1 MEYMSLYRKIKSAL
15 NILRQAKEVTLEK
28 IDQIDFLPCDYKK
41 SNCLPSDADFVPYD
55 FTGTWGD
62 GYDTHAWFHFYTKA
76 YSDLKDIPLILKIY
90 TEHQSGWNVDNPQF
104 LVYVDGEMR
113 QGLDINHTK
122 ILLESQKEHEIH
134 IYAYTGAK
142 AHKANFFAELRRP
155 YPLVQKLLYDI
166 KVPFDSLAYLDENS
180 YEYTKILHALDRC
193 VSCLKLLSIPSEEFY
208 RSIDQASKYM
218 DEIFYGQIC
227 NQNSTDGPLT
237 VAIGHTHID
246 CAWLWT
252 LKQTREKVQRSFST
266 VVELMKLYPEYRFMS
281 SQALLYSYL
290 KEEAPEMYEQIKQ
303 LIREGRWECEGSMWV
318 EADCNLSSGESLV
331 RQILYGKRFFKQE
344 FGIETHILW
353 LPDVFGYSGAM
364 PQILRKSGIDWFV
377 TSKISWNEK
386 DQMPYDT
393 FAWQGI
399 DGTRINS
406 YFLTAQEKKKNMP
419 PQRFTTYNGNTT
431 PSIVAGTYDR
441 YQQKALNNEVLL
453 TFGFGDGGGGP
464 TAEDLE
470 FSRRLSK
477 GIPGTPK
484 LKLDFA
490 EHFLKRLEKRI
501 DQNPRF
507 PVWQGELY
515 LEFHRGTYT
524 TISKNKKNNRRGEF
538 LYLNTEW
545 LCNMVQVLL
554 NCSFPQETLKE
565 GWEML
570 LTNQFHDILPGSSIG
585 AVYDQCDLD
594 YQKIFD
600 IANKE
605 YIRAKQNIAQNI
617 SKEEGYIIFNP
628 NSWIGNGTVRWNDR
642 CAYVEN
648 IPPKG
653 YACVKNL
660 KTSNSIILNERRLEN
675 DFYRLIFNDDM
686 LLSSIYDKRNKREL
700 LQHHALGNELRV
712 YADYPDGDDAWEWKE
727 FSIEDYTILTDVQSI
742 HTVQDGARAGIRIV
756 RRHLESSI
764 TQTVWLYDDIERIDF
779 DVDVDWHQHHQM
791 LKAAFPVDIHT
802 DYATYEIQFG
812 NVKRPTH
819 KNTSWDAMKFEVCAH
834 KFADLSE
841 GNYGVAIL
849 NDCKYGHD
857 IHDGVIQLSLLRSPT
872 FPYEN
877 ADQGRMVCTYS
888 LCPHK
893 GAVDIPQISAM
904 AYDLNNSME
913 LLPASGTISS
923 IPTSFSMGNVDC
935 DNIVCEAIKDAE
947 ENDCLIFRFYEN
959 NNSKTEA
966 KLSFG
971 FQITEATLCDLMEN
985 AIESLTVLE
994 EKQVLLHFEPFEIH
1008 TVKVKFKQ

>member
-1 MEYMSLYRKIKSAL
+1 MEYMSIYRKIKSVL
-15 NILRQAKEVTLEK
+15 NILRQAKDELVK
-28 IDQIDFLPCDYKK
+28 RIDQIDFLPCGYKS
-41 SNCLPSDADFVPYD
+41 SNRLPYIKDFVPYD
-55 FTGTWGD
+55 CDGTWGD
-62 GYDTHAWFHFYTKA
+62 GYDTHAWFHFKTEVC
-76 YSDLKDIPLILKIY
+76 SDLKCDPLLLRIY
-90 TEHQSGWNVDNPQF
+90 TEHQNGWNVDNPQF

-113 QGLDINHTK
+113 QGLDINHTE
-122 ILLESQKEHEIH
+122 ILLDSQKEHEIY

-142 AHKANFFAELRRP
+142 AHRARFYAELRKP
-155 YPLVQKLLYDI
+155 NLMVQKLWYDI
-166 KVPFDSLAYLDENS
+166 KVPFDSLSYLDENG
-180 YEYTKILHALDRC
+180 YEYTKILYGLDRGI
-193 VSCLKLLSIPSEEFY
+193 SQLKLLSIPSEEFEK
-208 RSIDQASKYM
+208 SVEAASKYM
-218 DEIFYGQIC
+218 EEDFYGQIC
-227 NQNSTDGPLT
+227 GSNSTDAPVT

-266 VVELMKLYPEYRFMS
+266 VVELMNRYPEYRFMS
-281 SQALLYSYL
+281 SQAYLYQIL
-290 KEEAPEMYEQIKQ
+290 KEEAPEIYEQIRR
-303 LIREGRWECEGSMWV
+303 LIRDGKWECEGSMWV

-344 FGIETHILW
+344 FDIDTHVLW

-393 FAWQGI
+393 FVWQGI

-419 PQRFTTYNGNTT
+419 PKRFTTYTANTT
-431 PSIVAGTYDR
+431 PSMVAGTYDR
-441 YQQKALNNEVLL
+441 YQQKEFNNEVLL

-464 TAEDLE
+464 TSEDLE
-470 FSRRLSK
+470 FARRLSK

-484 LKLDFA
+484 LKIDFA

-501 DQNPRF
+501 AQNPRL

-524 TISKNKKNNRRGEF
+524 TICKNKKNNRRGEF
-538 LYLNTEW
+538 LYLNAEW
-545 LCNMVQVLL
+545 LCTITQVLL
-554 NCSFPQETLKE
+554 NCAFPKDHLAE

-585 AVYDQCDLD
+585 EVYDQSDLD
-594 YQKIFD
+594 YQKIFE
-600 IANKE
+600 IANRE
-605 YIRAKQNIAQNI
+605 SLDSKQKIAQNI
-617 SKEEGYIIFNP
+617 SKDEGYIVFNP
-628 NSWIGNGTVRWNDR
+628 NSWLGNGTVRLEGI
-642 CAYVEN
+642 CAYAEG

-653 YACVKNL
+653 YACVTTL
-660 KTSNSIILNERRLEN
+660 KTDNSIILSEHRLEN
-675 DFYRLIFNDDM
+675 DFYRLEFNDDM
-686 LLSSIYDKRNKREL
+686 LLSSIYDKQNKREL
-700 LQHHALGNELRV
+700 LQHNSFGNELRV

-727 FSIEDYTILTDVQSI
+727 YSIEDYVVLTDVQSI
-742 HTVQDGARAGIRIV
+742 HTVQDGVRAGICIV
-756 RRHLESSI
+756 RKHLESSI

-779 DVDVDWHQHHQM
+779 DTDVNWHQHHQM
-791 LKAAFPVDIHT
+791 LKAAFPVDIHAE
-802 DYATYEIQFG
+802 YATYEIQFG

-841 GNYGVAIL
+841 GSYGVAIL

-877 ADQGRMVCTYS
+877 ADQGRMTCTYS

-893 GAVDIPQISAM
+893 GALDIPQMSAM
-904 AYDLNNSME
+904 AYALNNPME
-913 LLPASGTISS
+913 LLPASGDTTLIA
-923 IPTSFSMGNVDC
+923 TKFSMVEIDHN
-935 DNIVCEAIKDAE
+935 NIVCETIKVAE
-947 ENDCLIFRFYEN
+947 DGDEIIFRFYEN

-966 KLSFG
+966 GITFG
-971 FQITEATLCDLMEN
+971 FEILDAAICDLMEN
-985 AIESLTVLE
+985 VSQKLTVL
-994 EKQVLLHFEPFEIH
+994 KRNQIMLQFEPFEIH
-1008 TVKVKFKQ
+1008 TVKVKYKN